1 MATIINTQLQSKYGR
16 GGKTPNKLAGSLKSS
31 TLHNTSSIN
40 NIPSIA
46 PLVPSQ
52 LDLDGK
58 RPSAYLDNPPK

>member
-1 MATIINTQLQSKYGR
+1 MARIIDNQLQSKYGR

-40 NIPSIA
+40 NKPSIA
-46 PLVPSQ
+46 PIVPSQ

-58 RPSAYLDNPPK
+58 RPVAYLDNLPK

>member
-1 MATIINTQLQSKYGR
+1 MAIINNQLTSKFGLK
-16 GGKTPNKLAGSLKSS
+16 GKTPNKLAGSLKSS

-46 PLVPSQ
+46 PKRPSD

-58 RPSAYLDNPPK
+58 TPSRYLDNPPK